1 MDNQDH
7 KVEFLNELS
16 QEFERDPDADGIEV
30 RPTTLQDLLDAAAAI
45 DYKAI
50 RLIGAAYRL
59 GLNDGFDCYS
69 TAIKPLGGAK

>member
-16 QEFERDPDADGIEV
+16 REHELDPDDDGIEV
-30 RPTTLQDLLDAAAAI
+30 KPMTLRDLLNSTADE
-45 DYKAI
+45 KAV

-59 GLNDGFDCYS
+59 GLHEGYDIIS
-69 TAIKPLGGAK
+69 RSLKPLGGAK